1 MKFSSDYC
9 DFIKFTLKANLAN
22 KEFDSFF
29 SSSVKSSEEND
40 EERSI
45 SASSI
50 LSRYFQVL
58 FNPVFPR
65 KLDPIEKTLPC

>member
-1 MKFSSDYC
+1 M
-9 DFIKFTLKANLAN
+9 L
-22 KEFDSFF
+22 SFF
-29 SSSVKSSEEND
+29 SSSETSSEEND

-65 KLDPIEKTLPC
+65 KLDPIEKTRPC